1 MDGFSPFSKQ
11 ELQTQAE
18 RLEMRHGKQSLQ
30 IGIPKEN
37 SFEEKRVCLSPDSV
51 HTLCNQGHEIII
63 ETGAGSYAG
72 FDDKSYSEAGASIAY
87 DQKRVFSCQI
97 LLKVEPP
104 TLEEIEML
112 KPNAVVFSALQIKT
126 RSKAYFDALNKKKIT
141 GIAYDNIKDEQN
153 DYPIVSS
160 LSEIAGAACL
170 QIAGE
175 LLANYDRSTGHLL
188 GNISG
193 VPPTEVVIIG
203 AGKVGQYAAR
213 TAMGLGAHVKV
224 FDNSITRLQ
233 HLENQLGQ
241 RIFTATCQ
249 PKLLLKSLQRCHVA
263 IGALKGKHR
272 CPIVVTETMV
282 ENMKENAVIID
293 VGIDRGGNFETSEI
307 TTHSKPTF
315 KKHGVIHY
323 GVPNIPSK
331 YAKTSSLVLSNILS
345 PYLSKI
351 GDFGGVENAL
361 RRDKGFQNGVYFYRG
376 ILTSKSVAEW
386 FDLPYRDLNLL
397 ML

>member
-1 MDGFSPFSKQ
+1 
-11 ELQTQAE
+11 
-18 RLEMRHGKQSLQ
+18 
-30 IGIPKEN
+30 
-37 SFEEKRVCLSPDSV
+37 
-51 HTLCNQGHEIII
+51 
-63 ETGAGSYAG
+63 
-72 FDDKSYSEAGASIAY
+72 
-87 DQKRVFSCQI
+87 
-97 LLKVEPP
+97 
-104 TLEEIEML
+104 
-112 KPNAVVFSALQIKT
+112 
-126 RSKAYFDALNKKKIT
+126 
-141 GIAYDNIKDEQN
+141 
-153 DYPIVSS
+153 
-160 LSEIAGAACL
+160 
-170 QIAGE
+170 
-175 LLANYDRSTGHLL
+175 
-188 GNISG
+188 
-193 VPPTEVVIIG
+193 
-203 AGKVGQYAAR
+203 
-213 TAMGLGAHVKV
+213 
-224 FDNSITRLQ
+224 
-233 HLENQLGQ
+233 
-241 RIFTATCQ
+241 
-249 PKLLLKSLQRCHVA
+249 VA